1 MTSACSNTKQR
12 FQKQRVKKLVL
23 FFYHSIKIFHITGLL
38 FKAEQSSHLPG
49 VGLHSGDINL
59 LSNNSQY
66 IIVMAEDGSLPV
78 NLSITQ
84 FSPMHN
90 TYNFYQLLAHTFAI
104 LIFRLMPW
112 EFLFLKSMIWNPSF
126 QYLVSIFLVPSSD
139 EKSYWEQLF
148 YYYAEWSTYKNQ
160 IIILLGHV

>member
-1 MTSACSNTKQR
+1 MTSACSNTKQC

-126 QYLVSIFLVPSSD
+126 QYLVSFFLVPSSD